1 MNRPSN
7 TFDIAIEQAFDF
19 LSPEYAELFDSSAAT
34 AFQHPLWLDTL
45 YTRLASHAAATP
57 LVVVVRHRATGALAM
72 VLPLLRIRR
81 GPIRTVEFADLRV
94 SDYLAPVCSPKVF
107 SQLIEGLHLNA
118 DSRLIHAL
126 VLKVDALQPN
136 SVRLAGLVSLGYA
149 GMLLVEGVGLWL
161 EFTWAAYLTV
171 VSTSLLLPFELYEV
185 IEQVSVLRIGVLLLN
200 LAIVAYLI
208 SQLRRH
214 TLRSRT

>member
-1 MNRPSN
+1 MTAR
-7 TFDIAIEQAFDF
+7 THHTGLAVIAVFKVVKGV
-19 LSPEYAELFDSSAAT
+19 LLLLVGLGLLKLVHAEIATLFS
-34 AFQHPLWLDTL
+34 L
-45 YTRLASHAAATP
+45 
-57 LVVVVRHRATGALAM
+57 
-72 VLPLLRIRR
+72 
-81 GPIRTVEFADLRV
+81 
-94 SDYLAPVCSPKVF
+94 
-107 SQLIEGLHLNA
+107 LIEGLHLNA

-126 VLKVDALQPN
+126 VLKIDALQPN
-136 SVRLAGLVSLGYA
+136 SVLLAALVSLGYA
-149 GMLLVEGVGLWL
+149 GMLLVEGIGLWL

-208 SQLRRH
+208 NQLRRH

>member
-1 MNRPSN
+1 MTAR
-7 TFDIAIEQAFDF
+7 THHTGLAVIAVFKVVKGVLLLLVGLGLLKLVHADIAT
-19 LSPEYAELFDSSAAT
+19 LFS
-34 AFQHPLWLDTL
+34 L
-45 YTRLASHAAATP
+45 
-57 LVVVVRHRATGALAM
+57 
-72 VLPLLRIRR
+72 
-81 GPIRTVEFADLRV
+81 
-94 SDYLAPVCSPKVF
+94 
-107 SQLIEGLHLNA
+107 LIEGLHLNA

-136 SVRLAGLVSLGYA
+136 SVLLAGLVSLGYA

-200 LAIVAYLI
+200 MVIVAYLV

-214 TLRSRT
+214 TFRSRRLIRTHDESGTGNLVPYDAVICDPRREASLFLVARSKRCTSRSHSLDELGFPS